1 MDNEVLTFT
10 VLRCITAVMGD
21 TKTVWLEKEE
31 IDEFPE
37 DPLKFEKL
45 DFNMN
50 EGPELNFH
58 LDASEHNHVEV
69 PFVLPVPTHIKEDP
83 ELNLE
88 AEETENII
96 DAYTEFC
103 IHECDPARIEKE
115 KAYWNYVVGWYLDLE
130 PYISWSRTKFNVS
143 DCFKPLHMT
152 LETIRWR

>member
-1 MDNEVLTFT
+1 
-10 VLRCITAVMGD
+10 MGD

-31 IDEFPE
+31 IDEVQVYPSSVKIKEELQEDVNQEFPE

-103 IHECDPARIEKE
+103 IRECDPVRIEKE
-115 KAYWNYVVGWYLDLE
+115 KEVAPRRCAPDSTWHCGCSKLPGSLQWKTEVHD
-130 PYISWSRTKFNVS
+130 K
-143 DCFKPLHMT
+143 
-152 LETIRWR
+152 